1 MEGWEMQIPRGA
13 RGEGSGTEV
22 WLKLVNDGDRA
33 VVAFLGEPFGREV
46 VFEGNRYVACTA
58 AHQAAGA
65 EVKFRLG
72 VNVAVLAGPV
82 VKVFEMGVATFRD
95 VVALRAKLGF
105 DTWAFE
111 VRREGKPK
119 DQTTRYHVL
128 PERPLTEA
136 ERRWLVTA
144 TRHDLRALYAR
155 DAARPGGSAPAAG
168 APPPRPAGAT
178 APAAKR
184 TISDEVAHAL
194 VAELRRL
201 TGEGVQAWLK
211 HCGIG
216 RVRELPLDRVP
227 DARAFL
233 ALLVKEQ
240 GGAVAPPPSPDP
252 FA

>member
-1 MEGWEMQIPRGA
+1 
-13 RGEGSGTEV
+13 
-22 WLKLVNDGDRA
+22 
-33 VVAFLGEPFGREV
+33 
-46 VFEGNRYVACTA
+46 
-58 AHQAAGA
+58 
-65 EVKFRLG
+65 
-72 VNVAVLAGPV
+72 VLAGPV

-136 ERRWLVTA
+136 ERAWLVTA
-144 TRHDLRALYAR
+144 TLHDLPALYAR
-155 DAARPGGSAPAAG
+155 DAARPASTAPAAG
-168 APPPRPAGAT
+168 V
-178 APAAKR
+178 APARAVGPADARAVGAADASAKR

-211 HCGIG
+211 HCGIH
-216 RVRELPLDRVP
+216 RVRELPIDRLL

-240 GGAVAPPPSPDP
+240 GGAAALPPAPDP

>member
-1 MEGWEMQIPRGA
+1 
-13 RGEGSGTEV
+13 
-22 WLKLVNDGDRA
+22 
-33 VVAFLGEPFGREV
+33 
-46 VFEGNRYVACTA
+46 
-58 AHQAAGA
+58 
-65 EVKFRLG
+65 
-72 VNVAVLAGPV
+72 
-82 VKVFEMGVATFRD
+82 MGVATFRD

-144 TRHDLRALYAR
+144 ALHDLPALYAR
-155 DAARPGGSAPAAG
+155 DAARPGSAAPAAG
-168 APPPRPAGAT
+168 V
-178 APAAKR
+178 APARAVGHAEPPVKR
-184 TISDEVAHAL
+184 TISDELAHGL

-211 HCGIG
+211 HCGIH

-240 GGAVAPPPSPDP
+240 GGAAAQAPALDP

>member
-1 MEGWEMQIPRGA
+1 MEGWSMQIPRGA
-13 RGEGSGTEV
+13 RGEGGGAEV

-46 VFEGNRYVACTA
+46 VFEGNRYMACTE
-58 AHQAAGA
+58 AHRAAGA

-72 VNVAVLAGPV
+72 VNVAVLAGPA

-105 DTWAFE
+105 DGWAFE
-111 VRREGKPK
+111 LRRDGKPK

-136 ERRWLVTA
+136 ERAWVATA
-144 TRHDLRALYAR
+144 VPHDLRALYAR
-155 DAARPGGSAPAAG
+155 DAARPAGQAATPVAAASRATPPTDPAM
-168 APPPRPAGAT
+168 
-178 APAAKR
+178 KR
-184 TISDEVAHAL
+184 TISDELAHAL
-194 VAELRRL
+194 VADLRRL
-201 TGEGVQAWLK
+201 AAEGVQAWLK
-211 HCGIG
+211 HCGIS
-216 RVRELPLDRVP
+216 RVRELPIDRLP

-240 GGAVAPPPSPDP
+240 GGTAAAPPDP